1 MWCCKL
7 HVYIMLV
14 KWFIFLIFVV
24 AEMASGDEQVYQSFE
39 FVSASIKV
47 DYPHAKY
54 FTATFTENG
63 FSVSADG

>member
-7 HVYIMLV
+7 HVFIVFNLN
-14 KWFIFLIFVV
+14 IFLKFFLV
-24 AEMASGDEQVYQSFE
+24 AEMASGDEQVYQNPE
-39 FVSASIKV
+39 FISASIKA

-54 FTATFTENG
+54 FTARFSDNG